1 MNLNVA
7 LTDYLSL
14 RRSLGYKLTS
24 DAKALKSFVGYLEQH
39 GLDHIT
45 TVSALQWA
53 RQTNSKRPYRWS
65 RRLCFVR
72 GFACYLSALDR
83 RTEIPSSTLLQSKYH
98 RPTPFMITAEHIDCL
113 LQGAL
118 NRPRLPTIVTKTL
131 HCLYGLLSVT
141 GLRISE
147 ALKLTCQDI
156 DFDSGVLTINHS
168 KFGKS
173 RLVPLQA
180 SSVKMLRDYQ
190 HTRQSA
196 IGNRHVVHWF
206 INQYGKPIGYD
217 SVRYHFRK
225 IFQVMGHQ
233 PQPGRANPRLHDL
246 RHYFAVSTIT
256 RWYEDGADVH
266 AKLPIL
272 SAYLGH
278 VETRDTYWYISAC
291 PNLMLAAAQR
301 LENNNQG
308 GLL

>member
-1 MNLNVA
+1 
-7 LTDYLSL
+7 
-14 RRSLGYKLTS
+14 
-24 DAKALKSFVGYLEQH
+24 
-39 GLDHIT
+39 
-45 TVSALQWA
+45 
-53 RQTNSKRPYRWS
+53 
-65 RRLCFVR
+65 
-72 GFACYLSALDR
+72 
-83 RTEIPSSTLLQSKYH
+83 
-98 RPTPFMITAEHIDCL
+98 
-113 LQGAL
+113 
-118 NRPRLPTIVTKTL
+118 
-131 HCLYGLLSVT
+131 
-141 GLRISE
+141 
-147 ALKLTCQDI
+147 
-156 DFDSGVLTINHS
+156 
-168 KFGKS
+168 
-173 RLVPLQA
+173 
-180 SSVKMLRDYQ
+180 MLRDYQ

-272 SAYLGH
+272 AAYLGH